1 MSVAGG
7 DTGRP
12 QVPTRGGGRPAGITR
27 AEVVAA
33 ARRMLEAGGME
44 NLSMRRLAAE
54 LGAAPTVIYWHV
66 GSREHL
72 LQAVVDELLAEMQA
86 IVPRGSTAF
95 ERLRSVAVAIRTEVR
110 AHPYLVELARQLGQG
125 PATNFP
131 GQLAVAR
138 ELSAAGV
145 RGPGAATALR
155 AILYLVGGVILIEA
169 LPAEPGETS
178 TRDLW
183 RTVDDPAVDPALAEA
198 MTVPADVDEIFG
210 FALDR
215 LLHAVLDD
223 AG

>member
-1 MSVAGG
+1 MSVANG
-7 DTGRP
+7 DAGRP
-12 QVPTRGGGRPAGITR
+12 PVPTRGGGRPAGITR

-66 GSREHL
+66 GSREQL

-86 IVPRGSTAF
+86 IVPHGSSPF
-95 ERLRSVAVAIRTEVR
+95 ERLRSVAVAIRAEVR
-110 AHPYLVELARQLGQG
+110 AHPYLVDLAHQLGRG

-131 GQLAVAR
+131 GQLALAR
-138 ELSAAGV
+138 ELTAAGV
-145 RGPGAATALR
+145 RGAGAATALR

-169 LPAEPGETS
+169 LPSDAGETS

-183 RTVDDPAVDPALAEA
+183 RAVDDADIDPALAEA
-198 MTVPADVDEIFG
+198 MTAPADVDGIFG

-215 LLHAVLDD
+215 LLRAALEG